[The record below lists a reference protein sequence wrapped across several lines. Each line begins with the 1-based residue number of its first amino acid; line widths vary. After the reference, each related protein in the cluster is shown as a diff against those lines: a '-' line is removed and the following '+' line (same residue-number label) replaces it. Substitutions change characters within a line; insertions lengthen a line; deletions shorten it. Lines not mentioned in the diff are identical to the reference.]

1 MNKTQNNRSKK
12 IRIKILEKITNYK
25 QKNNLIKVNKHKQNI
40 MKSLSKQKKKNVN
53 KMLMI

>member
-12 IRIKILEKITNYK
+12 IIRNYK

-40 MKSLSKQKKKNVN
+40 MKQLSKQKKKNVN